1 MSSLREG
8 FPADKQS
15 STLAY
20 DYDSDSDLEEE
31 ATSSETDEDPL
42 NEQENVLAL
51 NDTKDNRVSHRT
63 HHVASR
69 VSRLFCQYIGTVTRV
84 RCDLHN

>member
-1 MSSLREG
+1 MREG

-15 STLAY
+15 SSLEY

-31 ATSSETDEDPL
+31 ATSSEIDEDPL

-51 NDTKDNRVSHRT
+51 NDTKDHRVSHRT

-69 VSRLFCQYIGTVTRV
+69 VSRYTVNILARV
-84 RCDLHN
+84 RCDLHNQYCR